1 MSNIG
6 KLSSSSSL
14 KDLVDRQELLTNN
27 IEEQKN
33 TLKEILISKNIE
45 VADSENKLSILIQKV
60 EELKED
66 DSIAWLFKD
75 GNEKVSFEVLGNGI
89 TINKFNFVGSGA
101 CSSKKVSVNT
111 INLAEYKTLK
121 VEYGD
126 CTTTK
131 GHYYPVIGFGI
142 AATKQTGDNHLAS
155 KASNASSSQFNN
167 ANSIVIL
174 DISSFNGDYYIDIF
188 VNSYANAS
196 LNINIKN
203 IWLEK

>member
-101 CSSKKVSVNT
+101 CSSKKVSALRT
-111 INLAEYKTLK
+111 
-121 VEYGD
+121 
-126 CTTTK
+126 
-131 GHYYPVIGFGI
+131 F
-142 AATKQTGDNHLAS
+142 
-155 KASNASSSQFNN
+155 ASSIRHICPKRLF
-167 ANSIVIL
+167 ANLYTI
-174 DISSFNGDYYIDIF
+174 GRPKK
-188 VNSYANAS
+188 YA
-196 LNINIKN
+196 I
-203 IWLEK
+203 